1 MTTLRSFQDEIENIH
16 ARETAKQRAIA
27 NATAA
32 SSVASTSIRNDSHRR
47 DHPDKENRRPPLPT
61 ADAATGPAIDGTEL
75 AKQQPPAEADFDPE
89 DDRRLQV
96 PPIAFDF
103 HVHIHDFILGATL
116 DGSQR

>member
-32 SSVASTSIRNDSHRR
+32 SSLASTSIRNDSHRR
-47 DHPDKENRRPPLPT
+47 DHPDKENRRPALPT
-61 ADAATGPAIDGTEL
+61 ADVAGPAIDGPEL
-75 AKQQPPAEADFDPE
+75 AKQPSPAEADFDPE

-96 PPIAFDF
+96 LHLTFDC
-103 HVHIHDFILGATL
+103 HFILVLT
-116 DGSQR
+116 SVP